1 MDSAL
6 INPGLGV
13 IFWMV
18 VSFGILVFILLKF
31 GWPIVLK
38 ALDERE
44 TAINDALSA
53 ADKAKEEMKQLKA
66 SNEELLREAKIERDE
81 MLKNARLT
89 SEKIIE
95 DSKLKAT
102 EEADRIVELA
112 RQSIEYEKM
121 EALHE
126 LKKSNSYSFD
136 RNSRKAFE
144 TRTDRQ
150 GKSKFFYQA
159 RIRKRKFEVNRNYN
173 IPWKI
178 TE

>member
-6 INPGLGV
+6 ITPGLGV

-66 SNEELLREAKIERDE
+66 NNEELLREAKIERDE
-81 MLKNARLT
+81 MLRNARLT

-95 DSKLKAT
+95 ESKLKAT

-112 RQSIEYEKM
+112 RLSIEYEKM

-126 LKKSNSYSFD
+126 LKNQIATLSIEIAEKLLKQELADKEKAGSFIKQELE
-136 RNSRKAFE
+136 N
-144 TRTDRQ
+144 
-150 GKSKFFYQA
+150 
-159 RIRKRKFEVNRNYN
+159 VHLN
-173 IPWKI
+173 
-178 TE
+178 